1 MKAEVDVKS
10 GFCFGVELAVEK
22 AEEEIRKNGKV
33 YCLGQ
38 IVHNDEEVKRLEDM
52 GMITIDHEQMKN
64 LHDETVLI
72 RAHGEPP
79 ETYELAKQNNI
90 ELIDASCPIV
100 LKFQKRVV
108 KAKDENS
115 DNQVVIYGKKNHP
128 EVIGLSGQIGHSA
141 IIVENEADLELV
153 DLDKPVKLFSQTT
166 KPGSSYK
173 KLAAELEKRISDHKG
188 AEGFKINHT
197 TCGQVSGRDKNLIEF
212 SKINDVVIFV
222 GGTKSS
228 NAKTLFSLCKSI
240 NERTYFISS
249 VEELKKVWFKQD
261 DSIGVCGATSTP
273 KWLMEKARDYILKEF
288 SNEQGIT
295 R

>member
-1 MKAEVDVKS
+1 MKVEVDIKS

-22 AEEEIRKNGKV
+22 AEKEIKENGKV

-64 LHDETVLI
+64 LQGETVLI

-79 ETYELAKQNNI
+79 ETYELAKRNNLKI
-90 ELIDASCPIV
+90 IDASCPIV

-108 KAKDENS
+108 KAKEENEE
-115 DNQVVIYGKKNHP
+115 NQVVIYGKKNHP

-141 IIVENEADLELV
+141 IIVENEADLDKI

-173 KLAAELEKRISDHKG
+173 KLAAELEKRIANNKG

-197 TCGQVSGRDKNLIEF
+197 TCGQVSGRDKNLIEL
-212 SKINDVVIFV
+212 SENNDVIIFV
-222 GGTKSS
+222 GGTQSS
-228 NAKTLFSLCKSI
+228 NAKTLYSLCKSV
-240 NERTYFISS
+240 NERSYFISS
-249 VEELKKVWFKQD
+249 VEELKKEWFKPD
-261 DSIGVCGATSTP
+261 DSVGVCGATSTP
-273 KWLMEKARDYILKEF
+273 KWLMEKAKDYILKEF
-288 SNEQGIT
+288 NNKMQ
-295 R
+295 

>member
-90 ELIDASCPIV
+90 ELIDAI
-100 LKFQKRVV
+100 QKP
-108 KAKDENS
+108 K
-115 DNQVVIYGKKNHP
+115 
-128 EVIGLSGQIGHSA
+128 
-141 IIVENEADLELV
+141 
-153 DLDKPVKLFSQTT
+153 QTT
-166 KPGSSYK
+166 
-173 KLAAELEKRISDHKG
+173 LL
-188 AEGFKINHT
+188 T
-197 TCGQVSGRDKNLIEF
+197 T
-212 SKINDVVIFV
+212 
-222 GGTKSS
+222 
-228 NAKTLFSLCKSI
+228 
-240 NERTYFISS
+240 
-249 VEELKKVWFKQD
+249 
-261 DSIGVCGATSTP
+261 
-273 KWLMEKARDYILKEF
+273 
-288 SNEQGIT
+288 
-295 R
+295 

>member
-1 MKAEVDVKS
+1 MKAEVDIKS

-22 AEEEIRKNGKV
+22 AEQEIEKNGKV

-38 IVHNDEEVKRLEDM
+38 IVHNDEEVKRLEEM
-52 GMITIDHEQMKN
+52 GMITIDHEQMKE
-64 LHDETVLI
+64 LQGETVLI

-79 ETYELAKQNNI
+79 ETYELAKQNNVKI
-90 ELIDASCPIV
+90 IDASCPIV

-108 KAKDENS
+108 KAKKENDE
-115 DNQVVIYGKKNHP
+115 NQVVIYGKKNHP
-128 EVIGLSGQIGHSA
+128 EVIGLSGQIGHNA
-141 IIVENEADLELV
+141 IVVENEADLDKI

-173 KLAAELEKRISDHKG
+173 KLAAELERRIEAHEG

-197 TCGQVSGRDKNLIEF
+197 TCGQVSGRDKNLVEL
-212 SKINDVVIFV
+212 SKNNDVIIFV

-228 NAKTLFSLCKSI
+228 NAKTLYSLCKSV
-240 NERTYFISS
+240 NERSYFISS
-249 VEELKKVWFKQD
+249 VEELKKEWFKQD

-273 KWLMEKARDYILKEF
+273 KWLMERVKDYILEELNDKM
-288 SNEQGIT
+288 Q
-295 R
+295 